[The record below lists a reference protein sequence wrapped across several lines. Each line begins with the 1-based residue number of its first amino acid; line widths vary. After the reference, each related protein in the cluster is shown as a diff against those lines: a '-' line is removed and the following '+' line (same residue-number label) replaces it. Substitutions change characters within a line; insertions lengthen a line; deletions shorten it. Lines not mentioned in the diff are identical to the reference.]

1 MNAKDAWSGN
11 FGDKYHSRNRVI
23 WRNRI
28 EFWKSVIEKTGSRCA
43 YEIGCGPGWN
53 LSAIR
58 RAYPDV
64 CVAGE
69 DVNEKAL
76 DQAFAAGL
84 DVYPADGGHHCTA
97 ELVFTAGVLIHI
109 PPENLQAMM
118 QRIIDISTDYVLA
131 VEYNSISREEEPV
144 TYQGQE
150 GLLWRRNYGA
160 LYQNMG
166 LKLVALGDAGEGFD
180 NCTYWLLRKP

>member
-1 MNAKDAWSGN
+1 MTKEVWAGEFGN
-11 FGDKYHSRNRVI
+11 KYHSRNRVD
-23 WRNRI
+23 WRIRTP
-28 EFWKSVIEKTGSRCA
+28 FWRGIMGITGARSV

-53 LSAIR
+53 LSAIKR
-58 RAYPDV
+58 DYSNV
-64 CVAGE
+64 NVSGE
-69 DVNEKAL
+69 DVNDNAL

-84 DVYPADGGHHCTA
+84 DVYPADYGHHCTA

-109 PPENLQAMM
+109 PPEELPTMM

-131 VEYNSISREEEPV
+131 VEYNSISGEEEPV

-166 LKLVALGDAGEGFD
+166 LELVALGDAGEGFD